1 MKLVYVYEKNNKN
14 VVGYVKGLHTDGYSD
29 KMYYSITF
37 PRTGVIEYIDI
48 NDMFRDEDGLL
59 YYEKDNGDLNK
70 RFINYCKGFA
80 GCKGCKYADYD
91 NCKEL
96 FIKDQE
102 V

>member
-37 PRTGVIEYIDI
+37 PRTGATEYIDI
-48 NDMFRDEDGLL
+48 NDMFRDEDGML
-59 YYEKDNGDLNK
+59 YYEKDNCFDACARCAPLVCFL
-70 RFINYCKGFA
+70 RSKG
-80 GCKGCKYADYD
+80 
-91 NCKEL
+91 
-96 FIKDQE
+96 